1 MRLDVGSGRKQMA
14 HRKGGLER
22 LNQGLF
28 PKACAGLTDPK
39 GESPGERMRQLGRE
53 GAGE

>member
-1 MRLDVGSGRKQMA
+1 MRLDVGSGRKQVA
-14 HRKGGLER
+14 HWKGGLER

-28 PKACAGLTDPK
+28 TKACAGLTEPK

>member
-1 MRLDVGSGRKQMA
+1 MRLHVGSDRKQVA
-14 HRKGGLER
+14 HCEGGLER

-28 PKACAGLTDPK
+28 TKACAGLTEPK
-39 GESPGERMRQLGRE
+39 GESPGERIRQLRRE